1 MRATFHNVPSLFS
14 YFYDLF
20 FNNNFTCIRDYVLL
34 KLYFLVVDILEQA
47 QYV

>member
-1 MRATFHNVPSLFS
+1 MCATFHNVPSLFS

-20 FNNNFTCIRDYVLL
+20 FNNFTCIHDYVLL
-34 KLYFLVVDILEQA
+34 KLYFLVVDILKQA